1 MVVFKIRMEFNE
13 EVCHMHFKGKGYNN
27 KRLLSLEDFECLA
40 ADENLLSA
48 DDPKSKLWPL
58 TSKAYS
64 IRPVWEAVGAAE
76 P

>member
-48 DDPKSKLWPL
+48 GDPKSKL
-58 TSKAYS
+58 
-64 IRPVWEAVGAAE
+64 
-76 P
+76 